1 MIRIMA
7 AAPAAGLPG
16 DVLQNEAEIAR
27 LIDEAKA
34 AEVQLLILPELCLTG
49 AGCGDLFE
57 YGLLTDAAQRAAL
70 RLARRCED
78 ICCVFGLPLQAE
90 GRVYSAMLAA
100 RDGQFLGCWL
110 RDIPSSYTARAVSFR
125 QEPVDIHLPGAP
137 IEDMTGRSLIIG
149 EEKLAV
155 SFAAADDIPAAAAGF
170 CAEGATVLAF
180 PAVHGA
186 LADGSAHKERQA
198 LKAARSGC
206 LCACVSGGYNE
217 SSTDWVTDG
226 LALIASPDGRLSR
239 GRPFA
244 FEAALCPE
252 DLRPRVFSETDER
265 PDPIHPYAPPAGP
278 QLAAWCREAMEICA
292 HALRLRMERAGAA
305 TALIG
310 LSGGLDSAMALV
322 TACRAFDMMGRDKS
336 RGILAYALPGFG
348 SGEKTRGNAR
358 RLSEALGV
366 SLKEIDIRAAVS
378 CHLEDIGH
386 DGRHDAAYENAQ
398 ARERTQILMDLA
410 NMHGGLMLGPGDL
423 SELALGFTTYGGDHL
438 SMYCLNSGLY
448 KSAVRLILKQLAEDN
463 KGLPLE
469 EALLS
474 ILDTPVSPELLP
486 AEQGEIS
493 QRTEDIVGPYEL
505 NDFYLHHFLQGRSS
519 PEALLSLAIS
529 AFGEKYG
536 RKELLARM
544 ESLFRRFFAAQ
555 FKRSCLPDGPMVLGL
570 SLSPRG
576 GWQMP
581 SDASAALWLKEVDR
595 LREIYA
601 AAANA

>member
-1 MIRIMA
+1 
-7 AAPAAGLPG
+7 
-16 DVLQNEAEIAR
+16 
-27 LIDEAKA
+27 
-34 AEVQLLILPELCLTG
+34 
-49 AGCGDLFE
+49 
-57 YGLLTDAAQRAAL
+57 
-70 RLARRCED
+70 
-78 ICCVFGLPLQAE
+78 
-90 GRVYSAMLAA
+90 
-100 RDGQFLGCWL
+100 
-110 RDIPSSYTARAVSFR
+110 
-125 QEPVDIHLPGAP
+125 
-137 IEDMTGRSLIIG
+137 MTGRSLTIG

-155 SFAAADDIPAAAAGF
+155 SFTAADDIPAAAAGL

-180 PAVHGA
+180 PAVHAA
-186 LADGSAHKERQA
+186 LAGGSARKERQA
-198 LKAARSGC
+198 LKAARSGG
-206 LCACVSGGYNE
+206 LCVCVSGGYNE

-226 LALIASPDGRLSR
+226 LALIASPDGRLAR

-252 DLRPRVFSETDER
+252 GLRPRVFSELDER

-278 QLAAWCREAMEICA
+278 QRAAWCREAVEICA

-348 SGEKTRGNAR
+348 SGERTRGNAR

-366 SLKEIDIRAAVS
+366 PLEEIDIRAAVS
-378 CHLEDIGH
+378 RHLEDISH
-386 DGRHDAAYENAQ
+386 DGRNDAAYENAQ

-448 KSAVRLILKQLAEDN
+448 KSAIRLILKQLAEDS

-469 EALLS
+469 VALLS

-493 QRTEDIVGPYEL
+493 QKTEDIVGPYEL

-519 PEALLSLAIS
+519 PETLFSLAIS

-536 RKELLARM
+536 GKELLARM

-555 FKRSCLPDGPMVLGL
+555 FKRSCLPDGPMVLGV

-595 LREIYA
+595 LRKIYA
-601 AAANA
+601 AGANA